1 MEWGCRGR
9 VKPSPMTSNMVP
21 WAVGLGVGQCP
32 IARGVS
38 KAGTVTLI
46 SGPGGLEMT
55 DGDCLANATLESS
68 RGSVNGSYKGDEGEL
83 SFLRM

>member
-9 VKPSPMTSNMVP
+9 VKPSPVTSNMIP
-21 WAVGLGVGQCP
+21 WAVGLGVEQCP

-46 SGPGGLEMT
+46 SGPRGLEMT

-68 RGSVNGSYKGDEGEL
+68 RWSVNGSYKGDEGEL
-83 SFLRM
+83 SILRM